1 MHDDAPWHCADC
13 SCIPV
18 ARFCSWKRDSGFG
31 VQCKVGKVIGNLK
44 ALQQLFPETV
54 NAVAVIEYMPTLL
67 LSNMQKV
74 AFLKP
79 NKFSCRPIAEHV
91 SVILFP

>member
-1 MHDDAPWHCADC
+1 
-13 SCIPV
+13 
-18 ARFCSWKRDSGFG
+18 

-54 NAVAVIEYMPTLL
+54 NIVALVEYMPTLL

-74 AFLKP
+74 ALLKT
-79 NKFSCRPIAEHV
+79 N
-91 SVILFP
+91 